1 MSRVKLLDLPYEQ
14 RQQYSQW
21 LDEAMAMRQ
30 FDEHFR
36 RRTFFDYWLEGVSP
50 WRAVWDYR
58 AKRTARVGLALEA

>member
-1 MSRVKLLDLPYEQ
+1 MRRITPLDLSREE
-14 RQQYSQW
+14 REQYSRW
-21 LDEAMAMRQ
+21 MDEAMSMRQ

-36 RRTFFDYWLEGVSP
+36 RRTFFQYYLDGVCP